1 MTLDKIN
8 GGVERGT
15 IDIAKELINVGLA
28 YVMSAVDKNGFTF
41 DLLDIDAHR
50 YTDEEIAKKEFD
62 SWTEDMYMNAV
73 IRLVT
78 LELFIRMQQ
87 TEDGTLR
94 HIWLTSSNH
103 PLLLNVFNKTEHI
116 SFSDELMDAITTAY
130 ANLLDLDDMEVA
142 SLIQSIITAEDL
154 EGDSEY

>member
-1 MTLDKIN
+1 
-8 GGVERGT
+8 
-15 IDIAKELINVGLA
+15 
-28 YVMSAVDKNGFTF
+28 MSIRDE
-41 DLLDIDAHR
+41 I
-50 YTDEEIAKKEFD
+50 EEIAKKEFD

-73 IRLVT
+73 IRLIT

-87 TEDGTLR
+87 TEDGKLR

-116 SFSDELMDAITTAY
+116 TISDELMHAIPTPY